1 MRTRWSGLFVALA
14 LSAGCRPSVSTRHDA
29 VLRVAITTEPQTWNR
44 LLASDRVSHVIADQL
59 HEPLLRLNPETQK
72 MEPALAKSWE
82 FSEEGTRLVFHLRK
96 GVRFG
101 DGDPFGAEDVAFT
114 FKALYEPSTGSPLVE
129 TAQIEG
135 EAFGVQVIDESTVAF
150 TLPRRTAV
158 VERVFDSLVILP
170 SHVLTESLKRQTLAA
185 DTGLGAEVG
194 SIVGLGPFVLAEHVR
209 GERIV
214 LERNPYYWRT
224 ADEGG
229 RIPRLER
236 LVFEI
241 LPDENARLLRFRAG
255 EIDLL
260 ELLTPDS
267 FEMLRDERSLDRELL
282 DLGPGLLSERLWFNL
297 GPQAPIEA
305 HKKSWF
311 ADVRFRRAISLAL
324 DRRGMARVVFSGRA
338 TPAAGPVSP
347 ANFLWHDESLP
358 EMVYDPEAARTLLS
372 QVGFAWD
379 GDGRLRDGQGRE
391 VSFTVLTNAGNESH
405 ARLGAFIQEDLAR
418 IGIDAPTSVIE
429 ASSLLARITG
439 SLDYEAC
446 LLGISQT
453 DPDPSA
459 EMGLW
464 LSRAPLHLWNPR
476 QTAPATDWEARIDEL
491 MQRQMGELDSEAR
504 RRTYFEVQRIVYE
517 RLPVLDL
524 VVPHALLGARRRVS
538 NLRPTPF
545 AHALWNG
552 EELSVRHKGENVTR
566 EFSDSRH

>member
-1 MRTRWSGLFVALA
+1 MRKRWSGLFVALA
-14 LSAGCRPSVSTRHDA
+14 LSAGCRPSVPPTENA
-29 VLRVAITTEPQTWNR
+29 VLRVAIHTEPQTWNQ
-44 LLASDRVSHVIADQL
+44 LLASDRVSLVIADQL

-72 MEPALAKSWE
+72 MEPALAESWE

-96 GVRFG
+96 GVRFS

-129 TAQIEG
+129 TAQIDG
-135 EAFGVQVIDESTVAF
+135 KAFGVKVIDESTVAF

-170 SHVLTESLKRQTLAA
+170 SHVLKESLKRQTLAA
-185 DTGLGAEVG
+185 DTGLGAQVR
-194 SIVGLGPFVLAEHVR
+194 SIVGLGPFVLAEHVP

-214 LERNPYYWRT
+214 LQRNPHYWRT
-224 ADEGG
+224 ADDRG

-241 LPDENARLLRFRAG
+241 VPDENARLLRFRSG

-267 FEMLRDERSLDRELL
+267 FEMLRDEGSLDRELI

-297 GPQAPIEA
+297 GPKAPIDE
-305 HKKSWF
+305 HKRRWF
-311 ADVRFRRAISLAL
+311 ADVLFRRAISLAL
-324 DRRGMARVVFSGRA
+324 DRRAMARVVFSGRA

-347 ANFLWHDESLP
+347 ANFLWHDGSLP
-358 EMVYDPEAARTLLS
+358 EAAYDPAAARTLLS
-372 QVGFAWD
+372 RAGFAWD
-379 GDGRLRDGQGRE
+379 DGGRLRDGEGHE

-405 ARLGAFIQEDLAR
+405 ARMGAFIQEDLSK
-418 IGIDAPTSVIE
+418 IGIHAPTVVIE

-439 SLDYEAC
+439 SFDYEAC
-446 LLGISQT
+446 LLGITQT

-464 LSRAPLHLWNPR
+464 LSRAPLHLWNP
-476 QTAPATDWEARIDEL
+476 QQKTPATAWEARIDEL
-491 MQRQMGELDSEAR
+491 MERQMSELDLEAR
-504 RRTYFEVQRIVYE
+504 RETYFEVQGIVYE
-517 RLPVLDL
+517 QLPVLDL
-524 VVPHALLGARRRVS
+524 VVPHALLGARHSVW

-552 EELSVRHKGENVTR
+552 EEISIGHGGENVTWKNP
-566 EFSDSRH
+566 

>member
-1 MRTRWSGLFVALA
+1 MRKRWSGLFVALA
-14 LSAGCRPSVSTRHDA
+14 LSAGCRPSVQTRQDA
-29 VLRVAITTEPQTWNR
+29 VLRVAIHTEPQTWNR
-44 LLASDRVSHVIADQL
+44 LLASDRVTHVIADQL

-72 MEPALAKSWE
+72 MEPALAESWE

-96 GVRFG
+96 GVRFS

-129 TAQIEG
+129 TAQIDG
-135 EAFGVQVIDESTVAF
+135 KAFGVKVIDESTVAF

-170 SHVLTESLKRQTLAA
+170 SHVLKESLKRQTLAA
-185 DTGLGAEVG
+185 DTGLGAEIR
-194 SIVGLGPFVLAEHVR
+194 SIVGLGPFVLAEHVP

-214 LERNPYYWRT
+214 LQRNPHYWRT
-224 ADEGG
+224 ADDRG

-241 LPDENARLLRFRAG
+241 VPDENARLLRFRSG

-267 FEMLRDERSLDRELL
+267 FEMLRDEGSLDRELI

-297 GPQAPIEA
+297 GPKAPIDE
-305 HKKSWF
+305 HKRRWF
-311 ADVRFRRAISLAL
+311 ADVLFRRAISLAL
-324 DRRGMARVVFSGRA
+324 DRRAMARVVFSGRA

-347 ANFLWHDESLP
+347 ANFLWHDGSLP
-358 EMVYDPEAARTLLS
+358 EAAYDPAAARTLLS
-372 QVGFAWD
+372 RAGFAWD
-379 GDGRLRDGQGRE
+379 DDGRLRDGGGHE

-405 ARLGAFIQEDLAR
+405 ARMGAFIQEDLSK
-418 IGIDAPTSVIE
+418 IGIHAPTVVIE

-439 SLDYEAC
+439 SFDYEAC
-446 LLGISQT
+446 LLGITQT

-464 LSRAPLHLWNPR
+464 LSRAPLHLWNP
-476 QTAPATDWEARIDEL
+476 QQKTPATAWEARIDEL
-491 MQRQMGELDSEAR
+491 MERQMSELDLEAR
-504 RRTYFEVQRIVYE
+504 RETYFEVQGIVYE
-517 RLPVLDL
+517 QLPVLDL
-524 VVPHALLGARRRVS
+524 VVPHALLGARHSVW

-552 EELSVRHKGENVTR
+552 EEISIGHGGENVTWKNP
-566 EFSDSRH
+566 

>member
-1 MRTRWSGLFVALA
+1 MRKRWSGLFVALA
-14 LSAGCRPSVSTRHDA
+14 LSAGCRPSVQTRQDA
-29 VLRVAITTEPQTWNR
+29 VLRVAIHTEPQTWNR
-44 LLASDRVSHVIADQL
+44 LLASDRVTHVIADQL

-72 MEPALAKSWE
+72 MEPALAESWE

-96 GVRFG
+96 GVRFS

-129 TAQIEG
+129 TAQIDG
-135 EAFGVQVIDESTVAF
+135 KAFGVKVIDESTVAF

-170 SHVLTESLKRQTLAA
+170 SHVLKESLKRQTLAA
-185 DTGLGAEVG
+185 DTGLGAQAR
-194 SIVGLGPFVLAEHVR
+194 SIVGLGPFVLAEHVP

-224 ADEGG
+224 ADDRG

-241 LPDENARLLRFRAG
+241 VADENARLLRFRSG

-267 FEMLRDERSLDRELL
+267 FEMLRDEGSLDRELI

-297 GPQAPIEA
+297 GPKAPIDE
-305 HKKSWF
+305 HKRRWF
-311 ADVRFRRAISLAL
+311 ADVLFRRAISLAL

-347 ANFLWHDESLP
+347 ANFLWHDGSLP
-358 EMVYDPEAARTLLS
+358 EAAYDPAAARTLLS
-372 QVGFAWD
+372 RAGFAWD
-379 GDGRLRDGQGRE
+379 DGGRLRDGEGHE

-405 ARLGAFIQEDLAR
+405 ARMGAFIQEDLSK
-418 IGIDAPTSVIE
+418 IGIHAPTVVIE

-439 SLDYEAC
+439 SFDYEAC
-446 LLGISQT
+446 LLGITQT

-464 LSRAPLHLWNPR
+464 LSRAPLHLWNP
-476 QTAPATDWEARIDEL
+476 QQKTPATAWEARIDEL
-491 MQRQMGELDSEAR
+491 MERQMSELDLEAR
-504 RRTYFEVQRIVYE
+504 RETYFEVQGIVYE
-517 RLPVLDL
+517 QLPVLDL
-524 VVPHALLGARRRVS
+524 VVPHALLGARHSVW

-552 EELSVRHKGENVTR
+552 EEISIGHGGENVTWKNP
-566 EFSDSRH
+566 

>member
-1 MRTRWSGLFVALA
+1 MRKRWSGLFVALA
-14 LSAGCRPSVSTRHDA
+14 LSAGCRPSVQTRQDA
-29 VLRVAITTEPQTWNR
+29 VLRVAIHTEPQTWNR
-44 LLASDRVSHVIADQL
+44 LLASDRVTHVIADQL

-72 MEPALAKSWE
+72 MEPALAESWE

-96 GVRFG
+96 GVRFS

-129 TAQIEG
+129 TAQIDG
-135 EAFGVQVIDESTVAF
+135 KAFGVKVIDESTVAF

-170 SHVLTESLKRQTLAA
+170 SHVLKESLKRQTLAA
-185 DTGLGAEVG
+185 DTGLGAEAR
-194 SIVGLGPFVLAEHVR
+194 SIVGLGPFVLAEHVP

-224 ADEGG
+224 ADDRG

-241 LPDENARLLRFRAG
+241 VPDENARLLRFRSG

-267 FEMLRDERSLDRELL
+267 FEMLRDEGSLDRELI

-297 GPQAPIEA
+297 GPKAPIDE
-305 HKKSWF
+305 HKRRWF
-311 ADVRFRRAISLAL
+311 ADVLFRRAISLAL
-324 DRRGMARVVFSGRA
+324 DRRAMARVVFSGRA

-347 ANFLWHDESLP
+347 ANFLWHDGSLP
-358 EMVYDPEAARTLLS
+358 EAAYDPAAARTLLS
-372 QVGFAWD
+372 RAGFAWD
-379 GDGRLRDGQGRE
+379 DGGRLRDGEGHE

-405 ARLGAFIQEDLAR
+405 ARMGAFIQEDLSK
-418 IGIDAPTSVIE
+418 IGIHAPTVVIE

-439 SLDYEAC
+439 SFDYEAC
-446 LLGISQT
+446 LLGITQT

-464 LSRAPLHLWNPR
+464 LSRAPLHLWNP
-476 QTAPATDWEARIDEL
+476 QQKTPATAWEARIDEL

-504 RRTYFEVQRIVYE
+504 RATYFEVQGIVYE
-517 RLPVLDL
+517 QLPVLDL
-524 VVPHALLGARRRVS
+524 VVPHALLGARHSVW

-552 EELSVRHKGENVTR
+552 EEISIGHGGENVTWKNP
-566 EFSDSRH
+566 

>member
-1 MRTRWSGLFVALA
+1 MRKRWSGLFVALA
-14 LSAGCRPSVSTRHDA
+14 LSAGCRPSVQTRQDA
-29 VLRVAITTEPQTWNR
+29 VLRVAIHTEPQTWNR
-44 LLASDRVSHVIADQL
+44 LLASDRVTHVIADQL

-72 MEPALAKSWE
+72 MEPALAESWE

-96 GVRFG
+96 GVRFS

-129 TAQIEG
+129 TAQIDG
-135 EAFGVQVIDESTVAF
+135 KAFGVKVIDESTVAF

-170 SHVLTESLKRQTLAA
+170 SHVLKESLKRQTLAA
-185 DTGLGAEVG
+185 DTGLGAEAR
-194 SIVGLGPFVLAEHVR
+194 SIVGLGPFVLAEHVP

-214 LERNPYYWRT
+214 LQRNPHYWRT
-224 ADEGG
+224 ADDRG

-241 LPDENARLLRFRAG
+241 VPDENARLLRFRSG

-267 FEMLRDERSLDRELL
+267 FEMLRDEGSLDRELI

-297 GPQAPIEA
+297 GPKAPIDE
-305 HKKSWF
+305 HKRRWF
-311 ADVRFRRAISLAL
+311 ADVLFRRAISLAL
-324 DRRGMARVVFSGRA
+324 DRRAMARVVFSGRA

-347 ANFLWHDESLP
+347 ANFLWHDGSLP
-358 EMVYDPEAARTLLS
+358 EAAYDPAAARTLLS
-372 QVGFAWD
+372 RAGFAWD
-379 GDGRLRDGQGRE
+379 DGGRLRDGEGHE

-405 ARLGAFIQEDLAR
+405 ARMGAFIQEDLSK
-418 IGIDAPTSVIE
+418 IGIHAPTVVIE

-439 SLDYEAC
+439 SFDYEAC
-446 LLGISQT
+446 LLGITQT

-464 LSRAPLHLWNPR
+464 LSRAPLHLWNP
-476 QTAPATDWEARIDEL
+476 QQKTPATAWEARIDEL
-491 MQRQMGELDSEAR
+491 MERQMSELDLEAR
-504 RRTYFEVQRIVYE
+504 RETYFEVQGIVYE
-517 RLPVLDL
+517 QLPVLDL
-524 VVPHALLGARRRVS
+524 VVPHALLGARHSVW

-552 EELSVRHKGENVTR
+552 EEISIGHGGENVTWKNP
-566 EFSDSRH
+566 